1 LSSFVSTPIQGLALC
16 AVTAAALTLKQLYA
30 GYAVESM
37 WPSYALSEWL
47 LRNPSMIAAVAGSSL
62 ALTSWTLMLP
72 SRSRRWVLAVTN
84 LLVSALTLTDSLHLR
99 WQGDLLSAADVVLQP
114 EMLSAAYASAFVWLH
129 PAHALY
135 FIDVAIVGTIARI
148 GGRPGGAGSTRV
160 ASPVTV
166 AAVILLGVLLT
177 LPALMASRIG
187 ERDNHALQREA
198 WAVLGV
204 VTYRLVDMFSGDDGR
219 APAVEEIPVLEAR
232 LASRQAAVAMPS
244 SLHGVARGANVIL
257 LSAESLQAF
266 TLGLS
271 VAGQPVTPHLSAF
284 AAESVA
290 FTQFYDQTHLGT
302 TSDGE
307 FMTLNSLFPAAA
319 GYAVYRFQSNGFEAL
334 PSVLRHHGYRTVS
347 AVGAGR
353 DFWNAGHMHHKYGI
367 QISYFRDSYV
377 DDRPDDRWIAD
388 EAFFQQTA
396 PRLAALPRPFFA
408 FLLSSSNHH
417 PFGGA
422 PSSLKLGALTGTA
435 VGDYLQSVHRF
446 DAAFGNFIDDLRR
459 QGMLEDTVVA
469 LYGDH
474 QAFVARELELGALL
488 GYTNDDVVGRFM
500 AAKRVPLLIRLPGG
514 RDARVSGTPAGHLDV
529 APTLFSL
536 LGVQPPSTMLGRD
549 ASAGGEGVVA
559 FRDGGFIDATHLFV
573 NGFTPSTIA
582 CYQLATRTPV
592 ACDTLSAKRREA
604 RESLRMSD
612 RILTGNLVQQ
622 LAQSTYTRD

>member
-1 LSSFVSTPIQGLALC
+1 MSAPAQGLAIW
-16 AVTAAALTLKQLYA
+16 ALTTTALALKQLYA

-37 WPSYALSEWL
+37 WPSYALWEWL

-72 SRSRRWVLAVTN
+72 SPARTWVLAGANAV
-84 LLVSALTLTDSLHLR
+84 VSVIALADILHLR
-99 WQGDLLSAADVVLQP
+99 WQGDLVPVTDIVLQP
-114 EMLSAAYASAFVWLH
+114 EMLSAAFDSAVVWLH
-129 PAHALY
+129 PAHAL
-135 FIDVAIVGTIARI
+135 FFVDIMIVCAVA
-148 GGRPGGAGSTRV
+148 RV
-160 ASPVTV
+160 AAPRSRVGAMRLVPLSSV
-166 AAVILLGVLLT
+166 AAVTLLGVLLT
-177 LPALMASRIG
+177 APALMISRAG

-204 VTYRLVDMFSGDDGR
+204 VTYHLIDVFDDDAGD

-232 LASRQAAVAMPS
+232 LAGRQAAAATPS

-266 TLGLS
+266 TLGLF
-271 VAGQPVTPHLSAF
+271 VEGQAVTPHLSAF
-284 AAESVA
+284 ASESVA
-290 FTQFYDQTHLGT
+290 FTHFYDQTHLGT

-307 FMTLNSLFPAAA
+307 FMALNSLFPAAA
-319 GYAVYRFQSNGFEAL
+319 GYAVYRFQANGFEAL
-334 PSVLRHHGYRTVS
+334 PSVLRHHGYTTVS

-377 DDRPDDRWIAD
+377 DDRPEERWIDD

-417 PFGGA
+417 PFGVSA
-422 PSSLKLGALTGTA
+422 SPLKLGALAGTA

-446 DAAFGNFIDDLRR
+446 DAAFGVFIGDLRR
-459 QGMLEDTVVA
+459 AGMLDDTVVA

-474 QAFVARELELGALL
+474 QAFVSRELELGTLL
-488 GYTNDDVVGRFM
+488 GYSRDDVVARFM
-500 AAKRVPLLIRLPGG
+500 AARRVPFLVRLPGG
-514 RDARVSGTPAGHLDV
+514 GDGRVNGTPAGHMDV

-536 LGVQPPSTMLGRD
+536 LGLQPPSTMLGRD
-549 ASAGGEGVVA
+549 ASVAGDGIVA
-559 FRDGGFIDATHLFV
+559 FRDGGFVDATHLFV
-573 NGFTPSTIA
+573 NGFTPSTTA
-582 CYQLATRTPV
+582 CYELLTRTPV
-592 ACDTLSAKRREA
+592 PCEALAAKRREA
-604 RESLRMSD
+604 RESLRLSD

-622 LAQSTYTRD
+622 LAQSTYTPE